1 MNDDQKELFYLL
13 CAILE
18 NSYPAVPS
26 YEELS
31 ALWENSNAA
40 QSRYMVH
47 LFERHKLLS
56 TVKFKGRSMVL
67 TNEGRDLW
75 RKYKLENIIGDL

>member
-1 MNDDQKELFYLL
+1 MNDKQKELFYLL

-26 YEELS
+26 YKELG
-31 ALWENSNAA
+31 ALWENSDEA
-40 QSRYMVH
+40 QSRYTVL
-47 LFERHKLLS
+47 LFEKHKLLS
-56 TVKFKGRSMVL
+56 TVKFKGRSIEL

-75 RKYKLENIIGDL
+75 RKYKLENNIGDL

>member
-1 MNDDQKELFYLL
+1 MNDKQKELFYLL

-26 YEELS
+26 YEELG
-31 ALWENSNAA
+31 ALWENSDAA
-40 QSRYMVH
+40 HSRYTVH

-56 TVKFKGRSMVL
+56 TVKFKGRSMEL
-67 TNEGRDLW
+67 TNKGRDLW
-75 RKYKLENIIGDL
+75 RKYKLENNIGDL